1 MNDLDKILNIA
12 PNPEEQKVE
21 NLPAVVEQPTNNEAE
36 KDYSYAR
43 ENLYDVI
50 EKGQEALFDM
60 LDVAKQS
67 QHPRAYEVLS
77 GLINTLVAANKD
89 LVDLQKKKKDL
100 FKQEEAKE
108 KTVTNNNLFVGSTAE
123 LQKLIQNKRD
133 NG

>member
-12 PNPEEQKVE
+12 PNTEEQKVE
-21 NLPAVVEQPTNNEAE
+21 NLPAVVEPVNNEAE
-36 KDYSYAR
+36 KDYS
-43 ENLYDVI
+43 YDVI

>member
-21 NLPAVVEQPTNNEAE
+21 NLPAVVEPVNNEAE